1 MKKVNLVC
9 LIMGMVWLFVGSV
22 SAQDSEKKRPSREQ
36 LAELQARHIA
46 GSLALDDATAKKFVD
61 AYRDYQQEVWNSGT
75 SMKKRVVAQSLTD
88 AEIEKNIKERFAH
101 SRKLLDIREKYYD
114 VYRGFLS
121 PNQIQRVYELEKQVM
136 KRFENKARYK
146 NMPQRRR

>member
-75 SMKKRVVAQSLTD
+75 SMEKRVVAQSLTD

-121 PNQIQRVYELEKQVM
+121 PKQIQRVYELEKQVM
-136 KRFENKARYK
+136 KRFENKAGNKR
-146 NMPQRRR
+146 MPQRRR

>member
-121 PNQIQRVYELEKQVM
+121 PKQIQRVYELEKQVM
-136 KRFENKARYK
+136 KRFENKAGNKR
-146 NMPQRRR
+146 MPQRRR

>member
-88 AEIEKNIKERFAH
+88 AEIEKNIKGRFAH

-121 PNQIQRVYELEKQVM
+121 PKQIQRVYELEKQVM
-136 KRFENKARYK
+136 KRFENKAGNKR
-146 NMPQRRR
+146 MPQRRR

>member
-9 LIMGMVWLFVGSV
+9 LIMGMVWFFVGSV
-22 SAQDSEKKRPSREQ
+22 SAQNNAEKRLSREQ
-36 LAELQARHIA
+36 LAEVQARHIA
-46 GSLALDDATAKKFVD
+46 GSLALDEAITKKFVD
-61 AYRDYQQEVWNSGT
+61 AYCDYQQEVWNSGT
-75 SMKKRVVAQSLTD
+75 SFRKKANTAMTD

-121 PNQIQRVYELEKQVM
+121 PKQIQRVYELEKQVM
-136 KRFENKARYK
+136 KRLENKAGNKR
-146 NMPQRRR
+146 MPQRRR

>member
-46 GSLALDDATAKKFVD
+46 GTLALDDATAKKFVD
-61 AYRDYQQEVWNSGT
+61 VYRDYQQEVWNSGV
-75 SMKKRVVAQSLTD
+75 SVRKKANTAMTD
-88 AEIEKNIKERFAH
+88 TEIEKNIKERFAH

-121 PNQIQRVYELEKQVM
+121 PKQIQRVYELEKQVM
-136 KRFENKARYK
+136 KRLENKAGNKR
-146 NMPQRRR
+146 MPQRRR

>member
-61 AYRDYQQEVWNSGT
+61 AYRDYQQEVWNSDA
-75 SMKKRVVAQSLTD
+75 SMRKKENQSLTD
-88 AEIEKNIKERFAH
+88 AEIEKNIKERFAR
-101 SRKLLDIREKYYD
+101 SRKLIDIREKYYD
-114 VYRGFLS
+114 VYRDFLS
-121 PNQIQRVYELEKQVM
+121 PKQIQRVYELEKQVM
-136 KRFENKARYK
+136 KRFENKAGNKR
-146 NMPQRRR
+146 MPQRRR

>member
-75 SMKKRVVAQSLTD
+75 SMKKKGNQFLTD

-121 PNQIQRVYELEKQVM
+121 PKQIQRVYELEKQVM
-136 KRFENKARYK
+136 KRFENKAGNKR
-146 NMPQRRR
+146 MPQRRR

>member
-22 SAQDSEKKRPSREQ
+22 SAQDNEKKRPSREQ

-101 SRKLLDIREKYYD
+101 SRKLLDIREKYYG

-121 PNQIQRVYELEKQVM
+121 PKQIQRVYELEKQVM
-136 KRFENKARYK
+136 KRFENKASYK
-146 NMPQRRR
+146 RMPQRRR

>member
-22 SAQDSEKKRPSREQ
+22 SAQGNEKKRPSREQ

-121 PNQIQRVYELEKQVM
+121 PKQIQRVYELEKQVM
-136 KRFENKARYK
+136 KRFENKASYK
-146 NMPQRRR
+146 RMPQRRR

>member
-46 GSLALDDATAKKFVD
+46 GSMALDDATAKKFVD
-61 AYRDYQQEVWNSGT
+61 AYRDYQQEVWNSDA
-75 SMKKRVVAQSLTD
+75 SMRKKENQSLTD
-88 AEIEKNIKERFAH
+88 AEIEKNIKERFAR
-101 SRKLLDIREKYYD
+101 SRKLIDIREKYYD
-114 VYRGFLS
+114 VYRDFLS
-121 PNQIQRVYELEKQVM
+121 PKQIQRVYELEKQVM
-136 KRFENKARYK
+136 KRFENKAGNKR
-146 NMPQRRR
+146 MPQRRR

>member
-22 SAQDSEKKRPSREQ
+22 SAQDNEKKRPSREQ

-121 PNQIQRVYELEKQVM
+121 PKQIQRVYELEKQVM
-136 KRFENKARYK
+136 KRFENKASYK
-146 NMPQRRR
+146 RMPQRRR

>member
-61 AYRDYQQEVWNSGT
+61 AYRDYQQEVWSSGT
-75 SMKKRVVAQSLTD
+75 SMKKKGNQSLTD

-121 PNQIQRVYELEKQVM
+121 PKQIQRVYELEKQVM
-136 KRFENKARYK
+136 KRFENKASYK
-146 NMPQRRR
+146 RMPQRRR

>member
-1 MKKVNLVC
+1 
-9 LIMGMVWLFVGSV
+9 MVWLFVGSV

-46 GSLALDDATAKKFVD
+46 GTLALDDATAKKFVD
-61 AYRDYQQEVWNSGT
+61 AYRDYQQEVWNSGA
-75 SMKKRVVAQSLTD
+75 SVRKKANTAMTD
-88 AEIEKNIKERFAH
+88 TEIEKNIKERFAH

-121 PNQIQRVYELEKQVM
+121 PKQIQRVYELEKQVM
-136 KRFENKARYK
+136 KRLENKAGNKR
-146 NMPQRRR
+146 MPQRRR

>member
-46 GSLALDDATAKKFVD
+46 GSMALDDATAKKFVD
-61 AYRDYQQEVWNSGT
+61 AYRDYQQEVWSSDA
-75 SMKKRVVAQSLTD
+75 SMRKKENQSLTD
-88 AEIEKNIKERFAH
+88 AEIEKNIKERFAR
-101 SRKLLDIREKYYD
+101 SRKLIDIREKYYD
-114 VYRGFLS
+114 VYRDFLS
-121 PNQIQRVYELEKQVM
+121 PKQIQRVYELEKQVM
-136 KRFENKARYK
+136 KRFENKAGNKR
-146 NMPQRRR
+146 MPQRRR

>member
-46 GSLALDDATAKKFVD
+46 GTLALDDATAKKFVD

-121 PNQIQRVYELEKQVM
+121 PKQIQRVYELEKQVM
-136 KRFENKARYK
+136 KRFENKASYK

>member
-9 LIMGMVWLFVGSV
+9 LIMGMVWLFVGNV

-121 PNQIQRVYELEKQVM
+121 PKQIQRVYELEKQVM
-136 KRFENKARYK
+136 KRFENKASYK

>member
-1 MKKVNLVC
+1 MKTVNLVC

-22 SAQDSEKKRPSREQ
+22 SAQDNEKKRPSREQ

-121 PNQIQRVYELEKQVM
+121 PKQIQRVYELEKQVM
-136 KRFENKARYK
+136 KRFENKASYK

>member
-22 SAQDSEKKRPSREQ
+22 SAQDNEKKRPSREQ

-121 PNQIQRVYELEKQVM
+121 PKQIQRVYELEKQVM
-136 KRFENKARYK
+136 KRFENKAGNKR
-146 NMPQRRR
+146 MPQRRR

>member
-46 GSLALDDATAKKFVD
+46 GTLALDDATAKKFVD
-61 AYRDYQQEVWNSGT
+61 AYRDYQQEVWNSDA
-75 SMKKRVVAQSLTD
+75 SMRKKENQSLTD
-88 AEIEKNIKERFAH
+88 AEIEKNIKERFAR
-101 SRKLLDIREKYYD
+101 SRKLIDIREKYYD
-114 VYRGFLS
+114 VYRDFLS
-121 PNQIQRVYELEKQVM
+121 PKQIQRVYELEKQVM
-136 KRFENKARYK
+136 KRFENKAGNKR
-146 NMPQRRR
+146 MPQRRR

>member
-61 AYRDYQQEVWNSGT
+61 AYRDYQQEVWNSDA
-75 SMKKRVVAQSLTD
+75 SMRKKENQSLTD
-88 AEIEKNIKERFAH
+88 AEIEKNIKERFAR
-101 SRKLLDIREKYYD
+101 SRKLIDIREKYYD
-114 VYRGFLS
+114 VYRDFLS
-121 PNQIQRVYELEKQVM
+121 PKQIQRVYELEKQVM
-136 KRFENKARYK
+136 KRFENKAGSKR
-146 NMPQRRR
+146 MPQRRR

>member
-61 AYRDYQQEVWNSGT
+61 AYRDYQQEVWNSGS
-75 SMKKRVVAQSLTD
+75 SMRKKENQSLTD
-88 AEIEKNIKERFAH
+88 AEIEKNIKERFAR
-101 SRKLLDIREKYYD
+101 SRKLIDIREKYYG
-114 VYRGFLS
+114 VYRDFLS
-121 PNQIQRVYELEKQVM
+121 PKQIQRVYELERQVM
-136 KRFENKARYK
+136 KRFENKAGNKR
-146 NMPQRRR
+146 MPQRRR

>member
-46 GSLALDDATAKKFVD
+46 GTLALDDATAKKFVD
-61 AYRDYQQEVWNSGT
+61 AYRDYQQEVWNSGV
-75 SMKKRVVAQSLTD
+75 SVRKKANTAMTD
-88 AEIEKNIKERFAH
+88 ADIEKNIKERFVH

-121 PNQIQRVYELEKQVM
+121 PKQIQRVYELEKQVM
-136 KRFENKARYK
+136 KRLENKAGNKR
-146 NMPQRRR
+146 MPQRRR

>member
-22 SAQDSEKKRPSREQ
+22 SAQDNEKKRPSREQ

-101 SRKLLDIREKYYD
+101 SRKLLDIREKYYG

-121 PNQIQRVYELEKQVM
+121 PKQIQRVYELEKQVM
-136 KRFENKARYK
+136 KRFENKAGNKR
-146 NMPQRRR
+146 MPQRRR

>member
-22 SAQDSEKKRPSREQ
+22 SAQDNEKKRPSREQ

-121 PNQIQRVYELEKQVM
+121 PKQIQRVYELEKQVM
-136 KRFENKARYK
+136 KRFENKASYK

>member
-121 PNQIQRVYELEKQVM
+121 PKQIQRVYELEKQVM
-136 KRFENKARYK
+136 KRFENKAGSKR
-146 NMPQRRR
+146 MPQRRR

>member
-61 AYRDYQQEVWNSGT
+61 AYRDYQQEVWNSGS
-75 SMKKRVVAQSLTD
+75 SMRKKENQSLTD
-88 AEIEKNIKERFAH
+88 AEIEKNIKERFAR
-101 SRKLLDIREKYYD
+101 SRKLIDIREKYYD
-114 VYRGFLS
+114 VYRDFLS
-121 PNQIQRVYELEKQVM
+121 PKQIQRVYELEKQVM
-136 KRFENKARYK
+136 KRFENKAGNKR
-146 NMPQRRR
+146 MPQRRR

>member
-9 LIMGMVWLFVGSV
+9 LIMGMVWLFVGNV

-121 PNQIQRVYELEKQVM
+121 PKQIQRVYELEKQVM
-136 KRFENKARYK
+136 KRFENKAGNKR
-146 NMPQRRR
+146 MPQRRR

>member
-22 SAQDSEKKRPSREQ
+22 SAQDNEKKRPSREQ

-114 VYRGFLS
+114 VYRGFIS
-121 PNQIQRVYELEKQVM
+121 PKQIQRVYELEKQVM
-136 KRFENKARYK
+136 KRFENKAGNKR
-146 NMPQRRR
+146 MPQRRR

>member
-46 GSLALDDATAKKFVD
+46 GTLALDDATAKKFVD
-61 AYRDYQQEVWNSGT
+61 AYRDYQQEVWNSGV
-75 SMKKRVVAQSLTD
+75 SVRKKANTAMTD
-88 AEIEKNIKERFAH
+88 TEIEKNIKERFAH

-121 PNQIQRVYELEKQVM
+121 PKQIQRVYELEKQVM
-136 KRFENKARYK
+136 NRLENKAGNKR
-146 NMPQRRR
+146 MPQRRR

>member
-121 PNQIQRVYELEKQVM
+121 PKQIQRVYELEKQVM
-136 KRFENKARYK
+136 KRFENKASYK